1 MRLSKVL
8 YIYICTNHAVVNV
21 LPTPNEASGGALSCS
36 MHPCTPSLQPAVL
49 TNVVPT
55 PLVQTLVKSSLGAVE
70 PSGPLVTPWRPT
82 VRVAQWLQCYIQRRR
97 HEQSGALWS
106 LVGYKPIR
114 IREPGVTPGSS
125 QAAL

>member
-8 YIYICTNHAVVNV
+8 YIYTCTNHAVVNV

-55 PLVQTLVKSSLGAVE
+55 PLVQTLVKQILSGSCGAIWT
-70 PSGPLVTPWRPT
+70 SCDTLAAHGQRST
-82 VRVAQWLQCYIQRRR
+82 VATMLQRQR

-125 QAAL
+125 QSAL